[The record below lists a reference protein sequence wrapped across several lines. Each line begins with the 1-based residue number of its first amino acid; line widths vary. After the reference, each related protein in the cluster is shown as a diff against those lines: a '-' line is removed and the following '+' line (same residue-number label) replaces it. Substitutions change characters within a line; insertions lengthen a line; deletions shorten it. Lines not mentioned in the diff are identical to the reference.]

1 MTDIV
6 FLHGKGADATA
17 HSEFMLKL
25 AAKYDASLHSVE
37 APLPYKNGYSW
48 FNKIKVGGRNIA
60 DEESFARSVDFIKT
74 TITDCGFDC
83 KHLIICGHSQGGAM
97 AVAVGLQ
104 FPVLKII
111 SICGDWPEN
120 IDCQPI
126 CLAREFVWIEGGK
139 DAYLSD
145 ERKSSYQRLQ
155 KMGINLKYI
164 KDNDTEHDAFSP
176 DLIEK
181 L

>member
-6 FLHGKGADATA
+6 FLHGKGADAAA
-17 HSEFMLKL
+17 HHEFMLKL
-25 AAKYDASLHSVE
+25 ASKYEASLHSIE

-48 FNKIKVGGRNIA
+48 FNKIKTDGRNIA
-60 DEESFARSVDFIKT
+60 DEESFLRSMDFIKAK
-74 TITDCGFDC
+74 ITDSGVDC
-83 KHLIICGHSQGGAM
+83 RNLIICGHSQGGAV

-104 FPVLKII
+104 LPVWKII

-120 IDCQPI
+120 INILPTCP
-126 CLAREFVWIEGGK
+126 AKEFVWVEGGK

-155 KMGINLKYI
+155 KAGINLEYI
-164 KDNDTEHDAFSP
+164 KDCHTEHNVFSP